1 MITLLNR
8 LTYRQIDYITL
19 LDVLY
24 NDNLI
29 SRLFLKI
36 IVATTAIPE
45 QINPPYGKRD
55 STNTYLLGS
64 GDVLNAS
71 YVYSLLLYL

>member
-1 MITLLNR
+1 MITLLKR
-8 LTYRQIDYITL
+8 LTNRQIDYITFL
-19 LDVLY
+19 GVLY

-29 SRLFLKI
+29 SRPFLKI

-55 STNTYLLGS
+55 STNTYVLGS
-64 GDVLNAS
+64 TDVLDAS
-71 YVYSLLLYL
+71 YLFSLPSL